1 MKKRKMLFI
10 LITGAILLSFMCSP
24 ASAERDPNATFETQG
39 IKVTVSVDVVNDFT
53 GHSQFREDESTTF
66 KLTNAGALD
75 DPPLDGPWPGF
86 VSDDGEYFLIP
97 HGDVFDQLG
106 DPTPGQVQST
116 TVHTESTEQNN
127 GYSTIYGK
135 TSTVDTANK
144 VIGQNNIQTTRNV
157 QYEGGTDGR
166 MTSAEKIVLDNAGQ
180 IGYGADTLLC
190 PFGAA
195 STGSHWTTEQP
206 GLPAMLVEEPSLAPA
221 FCNIVQAG
229 SIMDIQQ
236 GSFVTNANERHVGA
250 TSDFPVT
257 LGYDIR
263 LIGVNQQTAVGSV
276 TGYMNVHT
284 QEGGSATFIQ
294 NVPLTDQIGT
304 IDIYLMGGGAAG
316 ELVYTDTSTAS
327 GYIGE
332 YAKSMQYQSG
342 LLRV

>member
-10 LITGAILLSFMCSP
+10 LITSVVLLLCICSY
-24 ASAERDPNATFETQG
+24 ASADRDPDATFETQG

-53 GHSQFREDESTTF
+53 GHSQFKEDESTTF
-66 KLTNAGALD
+66 KLTNVGALD

-86 VSDDGEYFLIP
+86 VSDDGGFFLIP
-97 HGDVFDQLG
+97 HGELFDLLG
-106 DPTPGQVQST
+106 DPTPGQVQAT
-116 TVHTESTEQNN
+116 AVHTESTEQNN

-144 VIGQNNIQTTRNV
+144 VIGLNNIQTTRNV

-166 MTSAEKIVLDNAGQ
+166 MTSTEKIVLDNAGQ
-180 IGYGADTLLC
+180 IGYGADTMLC

-195 STGSHWTTEQP
+195 STGSHMTTAQGDE
-206 GLPAMLVEEPSLAPA
+206 PAVLVEEPSFVPA

-229 SIMDIQQ
+229 SVMDIQQ

-263 LIGVNQQTAVGSV
+263 LIGVNQQPAVGSV

-284 QEGGSATFIQ
+284 LEGGSASFIQ
-294 NVPLTDQIGT
+294 NVPLTEQIGT
-304 IDIYLMGGGAAG
+304 IDVYQMGGVAG
-316 ELVYTDTSTAS
+316 ELVYNDISTAS

-332 YAKSMQYQSG
+332 FAKSMQYQSG
-342 LLRV
+342 SLRV